1 MNPTTDTLRQ
11 TSERFAEALSSWTTT
26 WMSALRSSSE
36 AMMRGVAPS
45 TGRDTR
51 SASAS
56 ASETC
61 AAMPAFGE
69 AVEPLRQQASSIFR
83 NMVDLSAAGASELAA
98 LGGEQARF
106 MARVSERGF
115 DCVFG
120 PQPARSS
127 EALMATAQAIGS
139 DLMENAAAVGDRLVR
154 LSTRNVERTSQI
166 LSSKADGETCCG
178 STSCNGVASN

>member
-1 MNPTTDTLRQ
+1 
-11 TSERFAEALSSWTTT
+11 
-26 WMSALRSSSE
+26 MSALRSSSE
-36 AMMRGVAPS
+36 ALIGASTGNLMRGVAP
-45 TGRDTR
+45 TAATAG
-51 SASAS
+51 SAPAP
-56 ASETC
+56 AETDAC
-61 AAMPAFGE
+61 AAMPAFCA
-69 AVEPLRQQASSIFR
+69 AVEPLRQQASSLFR
-83 NMVDLSAAGASELAA
+83 SMVDLGAAGTGELAA

-154 LSTRNVERTSQI
+154 LSTRNVERTTALFAAKGDRTS
-166 LSSKADGETCCG
+166 CCG
-178 STSCNGVASN
+178 GASRDGAAAN